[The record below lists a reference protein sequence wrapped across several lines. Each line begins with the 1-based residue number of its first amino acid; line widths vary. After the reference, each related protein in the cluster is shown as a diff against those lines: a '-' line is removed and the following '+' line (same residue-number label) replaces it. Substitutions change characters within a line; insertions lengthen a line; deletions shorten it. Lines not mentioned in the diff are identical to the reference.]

1 MQFLGNL
8 GSGEPVYDRSRSH
21 LHAGVVELL
30 PAAFARVNTRRQAFL
45 VASVDFGRPVGETI
59 CVATGRDDQI
69 VYAQRPG
76 RFGLSRFVK
85 NRRPEPSNAVT
96 LVLKKDGREDYYVL
110 ITAFI
115 GAQAPPEPWDRNA
128 NEQSVAFWSAHALVW
143 GVEEVTLGTEQ
154 SACPW

>member
-1 MQFLGNL
+1 MQYLGNL

-21 LHAGVVELL
+21 LHAGVVERL
-30 PAAFARVNTRRQAFL
+30 PAAFAKVNARLQGFL
-45 VASVDFGRPVGETI
+45 VTTVDFGRPVGETI
-59 CVATGRDDQI
+59 CVATVAGDEI

-85 NRRPEPSNAVT
+85 NRQPEPASAVT

-110 ITAFI
+110 ITAFV

-128 NEQSVAFWSAHALVW
+128 NEQSVAFWSDHALVW
-143 GVEEVTLGTEQ
+143 GAEEVTEGTEQ
-154 SACPW
+154 SDCPW